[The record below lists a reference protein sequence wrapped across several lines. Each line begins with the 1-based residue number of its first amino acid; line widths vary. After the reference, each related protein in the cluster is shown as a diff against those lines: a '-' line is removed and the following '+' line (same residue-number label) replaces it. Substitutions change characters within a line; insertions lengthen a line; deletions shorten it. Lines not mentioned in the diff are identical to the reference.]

1 MNKLQWKL
9 GLILGLLILAV
20 WLLYPTVEWY
30 TKTPDEREKLE
41 SVRLRPKR
49 ILNLGLDLRGGTH
62 MLLELD
68 VAKLEKKE
76 ALADAMARAIEII
89 RNRVDQYGVGE
100 VPIARQ
106 GDRWISV
113 DLPGISNT
121 EEAENLIG
129 KTALLEFRLTN
140 DGPEAMKVLEKV
152 AALGESPLAKNGKL
166 HPEVAKV
173 MPKDSI
179 LAKAAAGED
188 TRQAYYVLEATVPLT
203 GAYLENARV
212 ETDTQFGY
220 PTIGFT
226 FNKQGGQIFER
237 FTGANVNRHL
247 AIVLDGVVHSAPV
260 IKTRIGGGTG
270 VIEGNFTMQE
280 ARNLAIILRAGALP
294 APVNII
300 EKRVVGPSLGED
312 SIKKGLT
319 ASLIGFL
326 FVFVFMMVYYRAG
339 GFVAGVALGLN
350 FVFLVA
356 AMSYFAATLTLPG
369 IAGMILTIGVAADA
383 NVVIFERI
391 KEEVR
396 QGKTVRSAI
405 NAGYSRG
412 FRTILDANILTI
424 LTAAVLFYFAT
435 AQPKGF
441 AFTLMLGV
449 ATSMLTAVLFTRAL
463 LGVMSRIRFFARP
476 AFLGV
481 TGEIVAPP
489 SLGSAAPAGARTRGR
504 GQASAAG
511 RDDGRAPKTA
521 ATEVLE
527 SATAPGDD
535 VDDQPQAKPAT
546 ATTGGTKPAGA
557 RRTAARKRKRRK

>member
-9 GLILGLLILAV
+9 GLVLGLLILAV

-30 TKTPDEREKLE
+30 TKTQDERGKLE

-68 VAKLEKKE
+68 VEKLEKKE

-129 KTALLEFRLTN
+129 KTALLEFRLTS

-152 AALGESPLAKNGKL
+152 DALGESPFKKDGSLK
-166 HPEVAKV
+166 PEIAKV
-173 MPKDSI
+173 MPKGLV

-188 TRQAYYVLEATVPLT
+188 ARQSYYVLEATVPLT

-212 ETDTQFGY
+212 ETDAQFGY
-220 PTIGFT
+220 PNIGFT
-226 FNKQGGQIFER
+226 FNKEGGRIFER
-237 FTGANVNRHL
+237 FTGANVNRNL

-270 VIEGNFTMQE
+270 VIEGSFTMQE
-280 ARNLAIILRAGALP
+280 ARNLAIVLRAGALP

-312 SIKKGLT
+312 SIRKGLT

-339 GFVAGVALGLN
+339 GFVAGLALGLN
-350 FVFLVA
+350 FVLLVA

-369 IAGMILTIGVAADA
+369 IAGMILALAMAIDA
-383 NVVIFERI
+383 NVLILERMREEMALAKPLAMVIPTSYD
-391 KEEVR
+391 KAW
-396 QGKTVRSAI
+396 SAI
-405 NAGYSRG
+405 FDSNVTTWIAGI
-412 FRTILDANILTI
+412 F
-424 LTAAVLFYFAT
+424 LFQFGSG
-435 AQPKGF
+435 PVKGF
-441 AFTLMLGV
+441 AVTLTIGLLIGVFTSV
-449 ATSMLTAVLFTRAL
+449 FITRAIYDFWL
-463 LGVMSRIRFFARP
+463 TSN
-476 AFLGV
+476 
-481 TGEIVAPP
+481 
-489 SLGSAAPAGARTRGR
+489 
-504 GQASAAG
+504 
-511 RDDGRAPKTA
+511 PK
-521 ATEVLE
+521 EL
-527 SATAPGDD
+527 SI
-535 VDDQPQAKPAT
+535 
-546 ATTGGTKPAGA
+546 
-557 RRTAARKRKRRK
+557 

>member
-20 WLLYPTVEWY
+20 WLLYPTIEWY

-140 DGPEAMKVLEKV
+140 DGPDAMKVLDKV
-152 AALGESPLAKNGKL
+152 AALGDPPISKSGKL
-166 HPEVAKV
+166 HPEIAKV
-173 MPKDSI
+173 MPKGSI

-188 TRQAYYVLEATVPLT
+188 ARQSYYVLEATVPLT

-226 FNKQGGQIFER
+226 FNKEGGRIFER

-326 FVFVFMMVYYRAG
+326 FVFVFMMFYYRAG
-339 GFVAGVALGLN
+339 GFVAGIALGLN

-369 IAGMILTIGVAADA
+369 IAGMILALAMAIDA
-383 NVVIFERI
+383 NVLILERMREEMALSKPLAMVIPTSYD
-391 KEEVR
+391 KAW
-396 QGKTVRSAI
+396 SAI
-405 NAGYSRG
+405 FDSNVTTWIAGI
-412 FRTILDANILTI
+412 F
-424 LTAAVLFYFAT
+424 LFQFGSG
-435 AQPKGF
+435 PVKGF
-441 AFTLMLGV
+441 AVTLTIGLLIGVFTSV
-449 ATSMLTAVLFTRAL
+449 FITRAIYDFWL
-463 LGVMSRIRFFARP
+463 TSN
-476 AFLGV
+476 
-481 TGEIVAPP
+481 
-489 SLGSAAPAGARTRGR
+489 
-504 GQASAAG
+504 
-511 RDDGRAPKTA
+511 PK
-521 ATEVLE
+521 EL
-527 SATAPGDD
+527 SI
-535 VDDQPQAKPAT
+535 
-546 ATTGGTKPAGA
+546 
-557 RRTAARKRKRRK
+557 